1 MNTTRTP
8 GFPATRWTVV
18 MQVYQEGN
26 LQSREDALGMLCR
39 EYWLPLY
46 AFSRRSGH
54 SSHDAED
61 LTQGFFGYLLE
72 RDLFSAADPDLGRL
86 RTFLLTAF
94 QRYMGDVRERGL
106 ALKRGGGQIHVPLD
120 VDAAERQFA
129 EPAERLTPVELYD
142 QHWALSVLEGTLDE
156 LSAFEA
162 ASGRA
167 SQFQV
172 LEPFLNPAS
181 ESMAD
186 YPAAASILGIQEAAA
201 RKAVS
206 RLRLRFREILR
217 SRIAATLHSPT
228 PDQLDEELS
237 ALKAA
242 LNL

>member
-18 MQVYQEGN
+18 MQVYQEED
-26 LQSREDALGMLCR
+26 LQTREEALGTLCS

-54 SSHDAED
+54 SSNDAED
-61 LTQGFFGYLLE
+61 LTQGFFVYLLE

-94 QRYMGDVRERGL
+94 QRYMGDVRERGR
-106 ALKRGGGQIHVPLD
+106 ALKRGGGQIHFPLD
-120 VDAAERQFA
+120 VDAAERHFA

-142 QHWALSVLEGTLDE
+142 QHWALSVLQGTLDE
-156 LSAFEA
+156 LSAAETT
-162 ASGRA
+162 SGRA

-181 ESMAD
+181 ETAAE
-186 YPAAASILGIQEAAA
+186 YPAVALILGIRETAT

-206 RLRLRFREILR
+206 RLRQRFRETLR
-217 SRIAATLHSPT
+217 SRIVATLHNPT
-228 PDQLDEELS
+228 PEQIDEELR

>member
-18 MQVYQEGN
+18 MQVCQEGDS
-26 LQSREDALGMLCR
+26 QTREEALAMLCR
-39 EYWLPLY
+39 DYWLPLY

-54 SSHDAED
+54 SRHDAED

-94 QRYMGDVRERGL
+94 QRYMGDVRERGR

-129 EPAERLTPVELYD
+129 EPAERLTPEEFYD
-142 QHWALSVLEGTLDE
+142 QHWALSVLQGTLDE
-156 LSAFEA
+156 LSAAETT
-162 ASGRA
+162 SGRA
-167 SQFQV
+167 PQFLV

-181 ESMAD
+181 DSTAD
-186 YPAAASILGIQEAAA
+186 YPAAASLLGIRETAA

-206 RLRLRFREILR
+206 RLRQRFRETLR
-217 SRIAATLHSPT
+217 SRIAATLHDPT
-228 PDQLDEELS
+228 PEQIDEELL

-242 LNL
+242 LNF